1 MAETNSSSLQEGAH
15 NLLINCAGLAT
26 NDRLAV
32 ICEDQTLG
40 WYDSVVPEVVCET
53 AGTLGL
59 NTTMVSVNGPTSDR
73 ALPQN
78 AMDALATHDH
88 TLFFARLGDQ
98 SRFNLQPTARAP
110 VMSYTY
116 TADLL
121 ASAYGQFNY
130 RAFFDFK
137 LAVDQTYD
145 DSTQIRITCPL
156 GTDITGTYTA
166 NATETGDVRIKRF
179 PLGIHKPISIDGF
192 SGHVALSR
200 FLVSTGSRSYTPA
213 FAAFED
219 IVLAKIE
226 GKRIV
231 KFDGPKASVDKIFRH
246 YAMVSQLFDI
256 EPMYIHSWHAGI
268 HPGCSFIG
276 DPKNDPDCWGN
287 TVFQNPRVLHFHT
300 CGAQPPGEISWNI
313 IDPTI
318 EIDGTVFWA
327 SGKLNFKANKRLN
340 GPLSKWSGLRQLFT
354 QSADAIGV

>member
-1 MAETNSSSLQEGAH
+1 MTETNSSSLQEGAH
-15 NLLINCAGLAT
+15 NLLINCAGLAI

-32 ICEDQTLG
+32 ICEDPTLG

-59 NTTMVSVNGPTSDR
+59 NTTMVSVNGPTPDR
-73 ALPQN
+73 ALLQN

-98 SRFNLQPTARAP
+98 SRFNLQLTTRAP

-130 RAFFDFK
+130 QSFFDFK

-166 NATETGDVRIKRF
+166 SATETDDVRIKRL
-179 PLGIHKPISIDGF
+179 PLGIHKPIPINGF

-200 FLVSTGSRSYTPA
+200 FLVTTGSRSYTPA
-213 FAAFED
+213 FTAFED
-219 IVLAKIE
+219 IVLAQIE
-226 GKRIV
+226 GNHIV
-231 KFDGPKASVDKIFRH
+231 NFDGPKVSVYLILRH
-246 YAMVSQLFDI
+246 YETVSELFDI
-256 EPMYIHSWHAGI
+256 EPMCVHSWHAGI
-268 HPGCSFIG
+268 HPGCSFAG
-276 DPKNDPDCWGN
+276 NPKNDPDRWGN
-287 TVFQNPRVLHFHT
+287 TVFQSPRVLHFHT
-300 CGAQPPGEISWNI
+300 CGAQPPGEISWSI

-327 SGKLNFKANKRLN
+327 AGKLNPKASKRLDD
-340 GPLSKWSGLRQLFT
+340 PLSKWPEMRQLFT
-354 QSADAIGV
+354 QPISGIGI

>member
-1 MAETNSSSLQEGAH
+1 MAETNSSPLQEGAH

-26 NDRLAV
+26 DDRLAV
-32 ICEDQTLG
+32 ICEDPSLG

-53 AGTLGL
+53 ADNLGL
-59 NTTMVSVNGPTSDR
+59 NTTIVSVSGPTPDQILPENAAE
-73 ALPQN
+73 ALS
-78 AMDALATHDH
+78 THDH

-98 SRFNLQPTARAP
+98 SRFSLLPTARMP

-130 RAFFDFK
+130 QAFFDFK
-137 LAVDQTYD
+137 LAVDQSYD

-166 NATETGDVRIKRF
+166 NATESDDVRIKRF
-179 PLGIHKPISIDGF
+179 PLGIHKPISIEGF

-226 GKRIV
+226 DKRIV
-231 KFDGPKASVDKIFRH
+231 KFDGPKASVDKISRH
-246 YAMVSQLFDI
+246 YAMVSSYLISSPCTSIPGMQV
-256 EPMYIHSWHAGI
+256 YIQGVRSLVIPKMIQTGGEIPFFKTHG
-268 HPGCSFIG
+268 SFIFIRVAPSLQEKLAG
-276 DPKNDPDCWGN
+276 VLSIQPSKLTGRFSGQLVNLI
-287 TVFQNPRVLHFHT
+287 PR
-300 CGAQPPGEISWNI
+300 P
-313 IDPTI
+313 
-318 EIDGTVFWA
+318 
-327 SGKLNFKANKRLN
+327 AN
-340 GPLSKWSGLRQLFT
+340 G
-354 QSADAIGV
+354 